1 MINIQE
7 PYYCVSDFFWSQA
20 SPKILPPGSRSLKSE
35 VLPTENI
42 SKFCLKIYIFIQLTA
57 KKWKNELHC
66 FKCIP
71 YNHRTHSNWM
81 PLWVFTLNPAQTGQ
95 GLKPKCFSAA
105 ISGLGCWWYICH
117 HSARMEEKPCSK
129 LLLNMNFG
137 LIFLPLVTQVIW
149 SGSAVLWKTKVLRKK
164 KTNN

>member
-105 ISGLGCWWYICH
+105 ISGKL
-117 HSARMEEKPCSK
+117 AR
-129 LLLNMNFG
+129 LL
-137 LIFLPLVTQVIW
+137 VIHLSSFCPHGRTTLFHTSFKHELW
-149 SGSAVLWKTKVLRKK
+149 IDISSIGNTGDLKWKWCAVK
-164 KTNN
+164 N